1 MSTPPTSAASALTAP
16 AGLGRSLRRGEHL
29 LWLSGSALALAFLL
43 IAGLLVLVVS
53 SGATFFW
60 PHTITMAD
68 RAGGK
73 PPVVGVISNEQDEKR
88 DVSGNVLKTAQVQ
101 FKAGNRDLNGFD
113 FIWVQSADLANYR
126 TPPEIV
132 ALERQEYGDFF
143 GCLEAG

>member
-60 PHTITMAD
+60 HGGGRETKT
-68 RAGGK
+68 RAKRTARTRIGGSEE
-73 PPVVGVISNEQDEKR
+73 VRGR
-88 DVSGNVLKTAQVQ
+88 
-101 FKAGNRDLNGFD
+101 R
-113 FIWVQSADLANYR
+113 R
-126 TPPEIV
+126 
-132 ALERQEYGDFF
+132 
-143 GCLEAG
+143 